1 MKDKNPIILCAGQN
15 GRAVIFGYVDGEP
28 IPGEPVKLWQARML
42 IYWSSSSNGL
52 FGCAANG
59 PGDGSRLTP
68 AVLSTTETVWQEW
81 IEVGPAAA
89 EAFDAF
95 E

>member
-15 GRAVIFGYVDGEP
+15 GRAVLFGYVDGEP
-28 IPGEPVKLWQARML
+28 VAGEPVKLYQARML

-68 AVLSTTETVWQEW
+68 AVWSTTETVWQEW

>member
-15 GRAVIFGYVDGEP
+15 GRAV
-28 IPGEPVKLWQARML
+28 
-42 IYWSSSSNGL
+42 L

-95 E
+95 